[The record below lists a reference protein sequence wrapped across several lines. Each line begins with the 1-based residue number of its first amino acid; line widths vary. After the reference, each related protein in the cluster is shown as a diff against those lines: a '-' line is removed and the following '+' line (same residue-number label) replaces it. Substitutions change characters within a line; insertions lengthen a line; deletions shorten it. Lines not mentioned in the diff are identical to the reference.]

1 MRYISLGLM
10 LVILSLGVKAADVPP
25 EEMDRLHHEAKSAFF
40 AADYAAA
47 LKKWQ
52 AALQYA
58 RTLDRKADI
67 SKFLVNLAAV
77 NHSLGHYQKALEY
90 YQQAV
95 VIDHE
100 LGDKKGESADLS
112 QLALIHYNLGEYRN
126 ALSEYQQAL
135 EIQEE
140 IEDRNG
146 ASNSLADLGMV
157 FDSLGQY
164 RKALLYYQ
172 QALEIK
178 KEIGAA
184 PADIAN
190 ILSNIGSAHKNLSDY
205 PNALTHFQ
213 QAIEI
218 QEKIGN
224 QKGIGNNLTNLGTT
238 YSSLGEYPKA
248 LKYFRQ
254 ALQKLGDMDD
264 FRGVAN
270 IYSNMGVVYDKQGQY
285 AKALTHLK
293 QALQMQR
300 DINDLFGIGN
310 NLSNLGIV
318 YRNLGDFSKALA
330 HYQQALDIQIDIG
343 DRRGEANTFSNLGVV
358 YENLGQYPK
367 ALAYYQQALEIQ
379 RQIGDQQRMGNTL
392 SNIGVLYYHLRHFE
406 KARGYF
412 IQALTIRDDIGDKW
426 GKGVDL
432 VHLGAAYY
440 RQKDSKPLKALK
452 YYQKALRIKRQLGDK
467 RGESAVL
474 SSIGSVYA
482 SSLNQDQQALTYFQL
497 ALMMDRELGDKIW
510 EAADSSNL
518 GRIYYKLGIHE
529 RARTVLQDSVTTLEK
544 LGSSHLWY
552 AQRAIAAFEAQ
563 LNENDAAVTHYEQ
576 AIENIEKLWIQASLT
591 GKADKLSVEA
601 DKLSFMGDKF
611 EVYDD
616 FISLLQFLHQKYP
629 KKGYDR
635 KALEIFERK
644 QGRVLLREIGKS
656 GAQRFAHLPEG
667 IIQQEQSLIKNI
679 AKIEAQIV
687 SARNKPFVE
696 QDSHHINSLIQ
707 HATALNTQQKAL
719 QADILEKYPAYYA
732 LKYPQPATVAMLQND
747 VLKTGEFI
755 LIYGLMKEKTVLWV
769 IGTHQ
774 FAMLTLPVGVAELN
788 EDVAYLRDVILN
800 RLPELADEAYPL
812 YQKLIPFA
820 ARKLLADA
828 HTLYIVPTEPLYML
842 PFETLIT
849 DGTNDSPRY
858 LIQDYAIVYLSSA
871 SLLKILR
878 DTRAQRKIQ
887 PRKKLLA
894 FADPAYMPCDA
905 MGQERSKFMRARAA
919 TQVRDKVYRERMGAV
934 CFPQLPETAEEAN
947 SIATFFTSNENT
959 LYLGE
964 LANRNTVLN
973 LNKKGQMNDY
983 RYVLFAVHGLLPNQ
997 VTGLTQ
1003 SSLVLSNIQS
1013 DGYLTMA
1020 DAFTLQL
1027 NADFINLSAC
1037 NTGGGENIK
1046 GEGIMGLTRAFMYA
1060 GTSAIGVTLWSV
1072 ESSSAKN
1079 LSVGI
1084 FENLKN
1090 GESAAN
1096 AIRQIKLKMIAGQ
1109 AKQPHYRKPFYWAP
1123 FVVYG
1128 NGS

>member
-10 LVILSLGVKAADVPP
+10 LVILSLGVRAADVSS
-25 EEMDRLHHEAKSAFF
+25 EAMDRLHDEAKKAFF

-52 AALQYA
+52 TALKYA
-58 RTLDRKADI
+58 RTLDRNADI

-100 LGDKKGESADLS
+100 LGDKGGESADLT
-112 QLALIHYNLGEYRN
+112 QLALIHYNLGEYQN

-140 IEDRNG
+140 MGNRNG

-172 QALEIK
+172 KALGIK

-205 PNALTHFQ
+205 PEALTHFQ
-213 QAIEI
+213 QALEI
-218 QEKIGN
+218 QEKIGD
-224 QKGIGNNLTNLGTT
+224 QTGIGNNLTNLGTV
-238 YSSLGEYPKA
+238 YSSLGEYAKA
-248 LKYFRQ
+248 LKSFRQ
-254 ALQKLGDMDD
+254 ALHKLGDMDD
-264 FRGVAN
+264 FRGIAN

-293 QALQMQR
+293 QALQIQR

-318 YRNLGDFSKALA
+318 YRNLGDLSKALA
-330 HYQQALDIQIDIG
+330 HYQQALDIHIDIG

-379 RQIGDQQRMGNTL
+379 RKIGDKQRMGNTL

-440 RQKDSKPLKALK
+440 RQKKSKALALKALK

-497 ALMMDRELGDKIW
+497 ALMMDRELGDKIG

-529 RARTVLQDSVTTLEK
+529 RARTILQDSVTTLEK

-563 LNENDAAVTHYEQ
+563 LNENDAAVTHYEE
-576 AIENIEKLWIQASLT
+576 AIGNIEKLWIQASLT
-591 GKADKLSVEA
+591 GKTDKLSVEA

-656 GAQRFAHLPEG
+656 GAQRFAHLPEN
-667 IIQQEQSLIKNI
+667 IVQQEQSLIKKI
-679 AKIEAQIV
+679 AKTEAQLV

-696 QDSHHINSLIQ
+696 QDSHHIKSLIQ
-707 HATALNTQQKAL
+707 RVTALNTQQKLL
-719 QADILEKYPAYYA
+719 QADMKEKYPTYYA

-755 LIYGLMKEKTVLWV
+755 LVYGLMKEKTLLWV

-788 EDVAYLRDVILN
+788 EDVAYLRNVILN
-800 RLPELADEAYPL
+800 RLPELVDEGSPL

-820 ARKLLADA
+820 ARKLLAEA
-828 HTLYIVPTEPLYML
+828 HTLYIVPTEPLYKL
-842 PFETLIT
+842 PFETLVT
-849 DGTNDSPRY
+849 DDTNYSNPRY

-871 SLLKILR
+871 SLLKVLR
-878 DTRAQRKIQ
+878 DTRAQRKMK

-894 FADPAYMPCDA
+894 FADPVYMPCD
-905 MGQERSKFMRARAA
+905 GTSQERSKFMRARAG
-919 TQVRDKVYRERMGAV
+919 TQVRDNVYRETMGAV

-959 LYLGE
+959 LYLGK

-997 VTGLTQ
+997 VTGLRQ
-1003 SSLVLSNIQS
+1003 SSLVLSNIQG

-1037 NTGGGENIK
+1037 NTGGAKTLK
-1046 GEGIMGLTRAFMYA
+1046 GK
-1060 GTSAIGVTLWSV
+1060 VLWV
-1072 ESSSAKN
+1072 
-1079 LSVGI
+1079 
-1084 FENLKN
+1084 
-1090 GESAAN
+1090 
-1096 AIRQIKLKMIAGQ
+1096 
-1109 AKQPHYRKPFYWAP
+1109 
-1123 FVVYG
+1123 
-1128 NGS
+1128 